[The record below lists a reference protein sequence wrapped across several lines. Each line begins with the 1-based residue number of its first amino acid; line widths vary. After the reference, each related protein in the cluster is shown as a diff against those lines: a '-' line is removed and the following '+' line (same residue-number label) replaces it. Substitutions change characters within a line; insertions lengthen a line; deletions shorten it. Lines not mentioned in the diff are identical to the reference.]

1 MSEPDFVLKHR
12 IVGALILIGF
22 GVVVLP
28 WILGGPE
35 STGTA
40 PVTESA
46 QANANNEDDNTKVF
60 VSRITPIGGATPPV
74 LAVKKDQAGQ
84 ADNTAATI
92 TTTAVEPEQAANKK
106 PEGAATSATPEKP
119 VTTTATQSAAPKPKT
134 QVAKAAP
141 ELTRG
146 WVVRMGTFSKPENAK
161 RLMETLRAK
170 GFDPQSG
177 KYTTKS
183 GVATRV
189 WVGPYAKRVEAAR
202 VRTRIERVTDQKGLI
217 TPYP

>member
-1 MSEPDFVLKHR
+1 LSEPDFVLKHR

-40 PVTESA
+40 TVTEPA

-84 ADNTAATI
+84 ADNTAAAI
-92 TTTAVEPEQAANKK
+92 TTTAVEPEKTAKKK
-106 PEGAATSATPEKP
+106 PEVTATSATPEKT
-119 VTTTATQSAAPKPKT
+119 VTTTATKSAAPKPTTK
-134 QVAKAAP
+134 VAKAAP

-146 WVVRMGTFSKPENAK
+146 WVVRIGTFSKPENAK
-161 RLMETLRAK
+161 RVMGTLRTK

-177 KYTTKS
+177 KYKTKS
-183 GVATRV
+183 GAATRV

-202 VRTRIERVTDQKGLI
+202 VRTRIERVTGEKGLI